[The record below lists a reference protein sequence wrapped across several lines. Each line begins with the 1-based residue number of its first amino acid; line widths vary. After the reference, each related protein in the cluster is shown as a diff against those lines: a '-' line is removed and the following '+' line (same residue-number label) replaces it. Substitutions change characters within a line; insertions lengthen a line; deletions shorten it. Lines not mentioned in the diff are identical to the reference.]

1 MCSLLIE
8 YTEKRTEAVC
18 NTALTFLELPCLDC
32 TSMHVQILSMGS
44 FEVKSFKE
52 WRFEHVFTCLCTRLP
67 LVVLCLGMSNL
78 TGGDQH
84 VQKTSHCTLVYL
96 LVYLNLSYQAEY
108 TTLWYVWPYLQVPM
122 FLHLG
127 VRNIGYVIWLMIV
140 LYWKP
145 DYKGIC
151 KF

>member
-18 NTALTFLELPCLDC
+18 NTALTFLEPPCLDC

-108 TTLWYVWPYLQVPM
+108 TTLWYVWPYLQVPR

-127 VRNIGYVIWLMIV
+127 VRNIGYVIWLMII